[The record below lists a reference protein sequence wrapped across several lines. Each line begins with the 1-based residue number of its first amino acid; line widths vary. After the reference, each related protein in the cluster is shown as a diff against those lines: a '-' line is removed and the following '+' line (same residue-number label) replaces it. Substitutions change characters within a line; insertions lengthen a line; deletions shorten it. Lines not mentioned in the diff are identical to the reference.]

1 MRNGL
6 IIRLIS
12 GDYKVHDID
21 TKETVIAK
29 PRGIFRIKEEAPKV
43 GDYVE
48 YKIIDGVA
56 IINKINKRKNDLIRP
71 TICNVDQAIVVF
83 SVKEPDLNLNLLDS
97 FLVVLEYNDI
107 LPILVF
113 NKMDLLSE
121 SELIETKKI
130 INYYHSIGYTTLT
143 TSTKLNNLENLDELI
158 SNKISVI
165 TGQSGV
171 GKSSILNVLDPN
183 LAIKTAEISKALGR
197 GKHTTRH
204 VELIPFNNGW
214 VADTP
219 GFGLIDFVDMSEVD
233 ISHSFIEFFKASS
246 RCKYNGCLHKNEP
259 HCEVKRQVEEGT
271 ILKSRYDNY
280 LLFIEE
286 ISKRRKW

>member
-12 GDYKVHDID
+12 GDYKVFDLD
-21 TKETVIAK
+21 TKEIVTAK
-29 PRGIFRIKEEAPKV
+29 PRGVFRIKEESPKV

-48 YKIIDGVA
+48 YEIIDGVA
-56 IINKINKRKNDLIRP
+56 VISKMKKRKNDLIRP
-71 TICNVDQAIVVF
+71 TICNVDQAIVIF

-113 NKMDLLSE
+113 NKMDLLNE
-121 SELIETKKI
+121 EELIETKKI
-130 INYYHSIGYTTLT
+130 INYYNKIGYTTLQ
-143 TSTKLNNLENLDELI
+143 TSTKLNKIDNLEKLLE
-158 SNKISVI
+158 NKISVF

-171 GKSSILNVLDPN
+171 GKSSILNVLDPS
-183 LAIKTAEISKALGR
+183 LSIKTAEISKALGR

-204 VELIPFNNGW
+204 VELIPYSNGW

-219 GFGLIDFVDMSEVD
+219 GFGLIDFVDMTEVD
-233 ISHSFIEFFKASS
+233 VSHSFIEFFEASS
-246 RCKYNGCLHKNEP
+246 KCKYNGCLHKNEP
-259 HCEVKRQVEEGT
+259 SCEVKKLVEDGS
-271 ILKSRYDNY
+271 ILKSRYENY

-286 ISKRRKW
+286 ISKKRKW

>member
-1 MRNGL
+1 MKN
-6 IIRLIS
+6 
-12 GDYKVHDID
+12 

-48 YKIIDGVA
+48 YEIIDGVA

-121 SELIETKKI
+121 SELIEIKAI
-130 INYYHSIGYTTLT
+130 IDYYHSIGYTTLT
-143 TSTKLNNLENLDELI
+143 TSTKLNDLDNLDELI

-219 GFGLIDFVDMSEVD
+219 GFGLIDFIDMSEVD
-233 ISHSFIEFFKASS
+233 ISHRFIEFFKASS

>member
-1 MRNGL
+1 MSQGL

-12 GDYKVHDID
+12 GDYLVYDLD
-21 TKETVIAK
+21 TKEIVTAK
-29 PRGIFRIKEEAPKV
+29 PRGVFRIKEESPKV
-43 GDYVE
+43 GDYVDYE
-48 YKIIDGVA
+48 IIDGVA
-56 IINKINKRKNDLIRP
+56 VINKLEPRKNDLIRP
-71 TICNVDQAIVVF
+71 TICNVDQAIVIF

-113 NKMDLLSE
+113 NKMDLLNE
-121 SELIETKKI
+121 EELEQTNQIIE
-130 INYYHSIGYTTLT
+130 YYNKIGYTTLK
-143 TSTKLNNLENLDELI
+143 TSTKQNNIDNLDSLLE
-158 SNKISVI
+158 NKISVF

-171 GKSSILNVLDPN
+171 GKSSILNVLNPN
-183 LAIKTAEISKALGR
+183 LSIKTAEISKALGR

-204 VELIPFNNGW
+204 VELIPYNNGF

-219 GFGLIDFVDMSEVD
+219 GFGLIDFVEMTEVD
-233 ISHSFIEFFKASS
+233 VSHSFIEFFTASS
-246 RCKYNGCLHKNEP
+246 KCKYNGCLHKNEP
-259 HCEVKRQVEEGT
+259 SCEVKRLVEEGS
-271 ILKSRYDNY
+271 ILKSRYTNY